1 METLDFYGF
10 TFDGKHSREMGFYRV
25 SGGDRYQEDMIPQ
38 FSDKTVVVP
47 GGDGTYFF
55 GSNYTQRQFQIQ
67 IAFDDINEQ
76 QFREIR
82 KLFTKDR
89 VGKLIFDEWPYKYYM
104 AKVQSPP
111 QLNYICFDKEVEDTR
126 EKASVIHNHTL
137 NPRELVP
144 ESEEATSIE
153 RVYRGEGTIQF
164 ICYYPFARSVSRNAD
179 YFKTTSTDPSEMIY
193 PNKDEWLSVSGIL
206 SGAPTDSGDP
216 ITIYNPGDLETDFK
230 AFYTSS
236 ALPSAIILVGTG
248 DVYLG
253 QISFGTIS
261 MKGSDQYICVNS
273 RTNLIEGYESLS
285 GAPTGN
291 LYNQYITS
299 GDFFKLPVTTDGT
312 VQFESSGASCAKL
325 DYDFLYY

>member
-10 TFDGKHSREMGFYRV
+10 TFDGEHSKEMGFYRV

-67 IAFDDINEQ
+67 IAYDDISEA
-76 QFREIR
+76 QFRDMR
-82 KLFTKDR
+82 QLFTKDKIGR
-89 VGKLIFDEWPYKYYM
+89 LIFDEWPYKYYM

-111 QLNYICFDKEVEDTR
+111 QLNYICFDKEVADTDD
-126 EKASVIHNHTL
+126 ESVVIHNHTL
-137 NPRELVP
+137 NPRQ
-144 ESEEATSIE
+144 SEPAQVVSASTE

-164 ICYYPFARSVSRNAD
+164 VCYYPFARSVSRNSG
-179 YFKTTSTDPSEMIY
+179 YFSEY
-193 PNKDEWLSVSGIL
+193 SNVNEWLNTSGIASEPQI
-206 SGAPTDSGDP
+206 SGRD
-216 ITIYNPGDLETDFK
+216 IIIYNPGDLATDFK
-230 AFYTSS
+230 AFYAGNAFPSS
-236 ALPSAIILVGTG
+236 VYLTNG
-248 DVYLG
+248 DTNLG
-253 QISFGTIS
+253 QISFSTIS
-261 MKGSDQYICVNS
+261 NPSDQYICINS
-273 RTNLIEGYESLS
+273 RTNLIEGYNSLD

-299 GDFFKLPVTTDGT
+299 GDFFKLPIVADASDSS
-312 VQFESSGASCAKL
+312 VVFHSSGNDCVQL